1 MRKAIFKA
9 FVLLLVLEPALTS
22 AASTN
27 YRYTGQELD
36 QTGLYDYGQRQ
47 YQPTV
52 GKFIQ
57 PDPIQFNLNNPQKLR
72 EQAQKSQQE
81 FLANPQNLN
90 SYSYTANNP
99 VNYTDPEGEFNFK
112 TGAVEQGDTLSKV
125 FGEQWREVAEYN
137 NLQNP
142 NLIYAGQILKLPP
155 GFKKDQNLV
164 EQGLDWGTSLTPG
177 ASDLRDFK
185 EFIYGQDLFS
195 GEKMN
200 FLERAQ
206 VLGVALVPFISR
218 SVIKKAGQA
227 GEKLSKVLDKKL
239 LANKTVRKIL
249 KAAGLKPEQVLD
261 KISLPRQL
269 NKWSAH
275 FNRWLGGF
283 LGKN

>member
-249 KAAGLKPEQVLD
+249 KTAGLKPEQVLD

-275 FNRWLGGF
+275 LNRWLGGF